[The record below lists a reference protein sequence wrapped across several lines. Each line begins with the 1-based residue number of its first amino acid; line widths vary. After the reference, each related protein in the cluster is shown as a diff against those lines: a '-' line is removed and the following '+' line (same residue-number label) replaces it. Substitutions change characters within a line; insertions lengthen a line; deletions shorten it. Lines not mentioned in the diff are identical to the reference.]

1 MAQYRIPLEIF
12 QKARLLE
19 WLNRKGL
26 DTSVAKRLLR
36 SSRVERSDSIN
47 YPYSYL
53 FHRLSYGDILREMR
67 TQDIIDY
74 LQQAHAMNIK
84 DFSRAEVLDK
94 EYEDSDTEGLVTG
107 IKDACLREFGEEGY
121 YPSESLMSLI
131 ETLER
136 RAIRIVDGLRKRD
149 QVIELLGGNRIDT
162 EKYLKIL
169 AHFCCLID
177 TNLNS
182 TRKTW
187 RNFENLKTT
196 PKLWEITLYLR
207 SFNPGTLFERNVL
220 EHIENLQRILGQT
233 IDKDQEEKLKIHAPK
248 VYEEIK
254 RYNKNAIY
262 YIDVIREFGNQFQ
275 HNNYIYNQDMLLLYS
290 SMATEFFRD
299 LKFHSPEIVNIISV
313 ESNADGYYALR
324 ISAKGLQTKTAIY
337 TDDTLKSSYIPLRE
351 KVDERTLG
359 SSLLPRE
366 AFIFPNPGATNQ
378 KYIIAPLICERNV
391 ALPFTTSDTER
402 SRLIIEIEC
411 ETAETP
417 PISPTPLQGED

>member
-26 DTSVAKRLLR
+26 DTPVAKRLLR
-36 SSRVERSDSIN
+36 S

-53 FHRLSYGDILREMR
+53 FHKPSYGDILREMR

-74 LQQAHAMNIK
+74 LQQAYAMNIK
-84 DFSRAEVLDK
+84 DFSCAKVLDK
-94 EYEDSDTEGLVTG
+94 KYEDSDTEGLVTG

-136 RAIRIVDGLRKRD
+136 RAIRIVDGRSERD

-177 TNLNS
+177 TNLDS
-182 TRKTW
+182 TREKW
-187 RNFENLKTT
+187 RNFENLKTK

-220 EHIENLQRILGQT
+220 EHIENLQRILRQT

-248 VYEEIK
+248 VYEQIK
-254 RYNKNAIY
+254 RYNENAIY

-299 LKFHSPEIVNIISV
+299 LKSHSPEIVNIISV

-351 KVDERTLG
+351 KVDERTSG

-378 KYIIAPLICERNV
+378 EYIIAPLICERNV

-402 SRLIIEIEC
+402 SRLVIEIEC

>member
-1 MAQYRIPLEIF
+1 MAEYRIPLEIF

-26 DTSVAKRLLR
+26 DTPVAKRLLR
-36 SSRVERSDSIN
+36 S

-53 FHRLSYGDILREMR
+53 FHKPSYGDILREMR

-74 LQQAHAMNIK
+74 LQQAHAINIK
-84 DFSRAEVLDK
+84 DFSCAKVLDK
-94 EYEDSDTEGLVTG
+94 KYEDSDTEGLVTG

-136 RAIRIVDGLRKRD
+136 RAIRIVDGRSERD

-177 TNLNS
+177 TNLDS
-182 TRKTW
+182 IREKW
-187 RNFENLKTT
+187 RNFENLKTK
-196 PKLWEITLYLR
+196 PKLWKITLYLR

-233 IDKDQEEKLKIHAPK
+233 IDKDQEEKLKIYAPK

-290 SMATEFFRD
+290 SMATKFFGD

-324 ISAKGLQTKTAIY
+324 VSAKGLQTKTAIY

-378 KYIIAPLICERNV
+378 EYIIAPLICERNV

-417 PISPTPLQGED
+417 PIPPTPLQGED

>member
-26 DTSVAKRLLR
+26 DTPVAKRLLR
-36 SSRVERSDSIN
+36 S

-53 FHRLSYGDILREMR
+53 FHKPSYGDILREMR
-67 TQDIIDY
+67 TPDIIDY
-74 LQQAHAMNIK
+74 LQQAHAINIK
-84 DFSRAEVLDK
+84 DFSSAKVLDK
-94 EYEDSDTEGLVTG
+94 KYEDSDTEGLVTG

-136 RAIRIVDGLRKRD
+136 RAIRIVDGRSERD

-187 RNFENLKTT
+187 RNFENLKTK
-196 PKLWEITLYLR
+196 PKLWKITLYLR

-290 SMATEFFRD
+290 SMATKFFGD

-351 KVDERTLG
+351 KVDERTSG

-378 KYIIAPLICERNV
+378 EYIIAPLICERNV

-402 SRLIIEIEC
+402 SRLVIEIEC

>member
-26 DTSVAKRLLR
+26 DTPVAKRLLR
-36 SSRVERSDSIN
+36 S

-53 FHRLSYGDILREMR
+53 FHKPSYGDILREMR
-67 TQDIIDY
+67 TPDIMDY
-74 LQQAHAMNIK
+74 LQQAHAINIK
-84 DFSRAEVLDK
+84 DFSRAKVLDK
-94 EYEDSDTEGLVTG
+94 KYEDSDTEGLVTG

-136 RAIRIVDGLRKRD
+136 RAIRIVDGRSERD

-177 TNLNS
+177 TNLDS
-182 TRKTW
+182 IREKW
-187 RNFENLKTT
+187 RNFENLKTK

-220 EHIENLQRILGQT
+220 EHIENLQRILRQT
-233 IDKDQEEKLKIHAPK
+233 IDKDQEEKLKIYAPK

-290 SMATEFFRD
+290 SMATKFFGD

-351 KVDERTLG
+351 KVDERTSG

-378 KYIIAPLICERNV
+378 EYIIAPLICERNV

-402 SRLIIEIEC
+402 SRLVIEIEC
-411 ETAETP
+411 ETAKTP

>member
-26 DTSVAKRLLR
+26 DTPVAKRLLR
-36 SSRVERSDSIN
+36 S

-53 FHRLSYGDILREMR
+53 FHKPSYGDILREMR
-67 TQDIIDY
+67 TPDIMDY
-74 LQQAHAMNIK
+74 LQQAHAINIK
-84 DFSRAEVLDK
+84 DFSRAKVLDK
-94 EYEDSDTEGLVTG
+94 KYEDSDTEGLVTG

-136 RAIRIVDGLRKRD
+136 RAIRIVDGRSERD

-220 EHIENLQRILGQT
+220 EHIENLQRILRQT
-233 IDKDQEEKLKIHAPK
+233 IDKDQEEKLKIYAPK

-290 SMATEFFRD
+290 SMATKFFGD

-351 KVDERTLG
+351 KVDERTSG

-378 KYIIAPLICERNV
+378 EYIIAPLICERNV

-402 SRLIIEIEC
+402 SRLVIEIEC

>member
-26 DTSVAKRLLR
+26 DTPVAKRLLR
-36 SSRVERSDSIN
+36 S

-53 FHRLSYGDILREMR
+53 FHKPSYGDILREMR

-74 LQQAHAMNIK
+74 LQQAYAMNIK
-84 DFSRAEVLDK
+84 DFSCAKVLDK
-94 EYEDSDTEGLVTG
+94 KYEDSDTEGLVTG

-136 RAIRIVDGLRKRD
+136 RAIRIVDGQLERD

-177 TNLNS
+177 TNLDS
-182 TRKTW
+182 TREKW
-187 RNFENLKTT
+187 RNFENLKTK
-196 PKLWEITLYLR
+196 PKLWKITLYLR

-220 EHIENLQRILGQT
+220 EHIENLQRILRQT

-248 VYEEIK
+248 VYEQIK
-254 RYNKNAIY
+254 RYNENAIY

-299 LKFHSPEIVNIISV
+299 LKSHSPEIVNIISV

-351 KVDERTLG
+351 KVDERTSG
-359 SSLLPRE
+359 SCLLPRE

-378 KYIIAPLICERNV
+378 EYIIAPLICERNV

-417 PISPTPLQGED
+417 PIPPTPLQGED

>member
-26 DTSVAKRLLR
+26 DTPVAKRLLR
-36 SSRVERSDSIN
+36 S

-53 FHRLSYGDILREMR
+53 FHKPSYGDILREMR
-67 TQDIIDY
+67 TPDIIDY

-136 RAIRIVDGLRKRD
+136 RAIRIVDGQLERD

-187 RNFENLKTT
+187 RNFENLKTK

-233 IDKDQEEKLKIHAPK
+233 IDKDQEEKLKIYAPK

-299 LKFHSPEIVNIISV
+299 LKSHSPEIVNIISV

-351 KVDERTLG
+351 KVDERTSG

-378 KYIIAPLICERNV
+378 EYIIAPLICERNV

-402 SRLIIEIEC
+402 SRLVIEIEC

>member
-26 DTSVAKRLLR
+26 DTPVAKRLLR
-36 SSRVERSDSIN
+36 S

-53 FHRLSYGDILREMR
+53 FHKPSYGDILREMR
-67 TQDIIDY
+67 TPDIMDY
-74 LQQAHAMNIK
+74 LQQAHAINIK
-84 DFSRAEVLDK
+84 DFSRAKVLDK
-94 EYEDSDTEGLVTG
+94 KYEDSDTEGLVTG

-136 RAIRIVDGLRKRD
+136 RAIRIVDGRSERD

-196 PKLWEITLYLR
+196 PRLWEITLYLR

-220 EHIENLQRILGQT
+220 EHIENLQRILRQT
-233 IDKDQEEKLKIHAPK
+233 IDKDQEEKLKIYAPK

-290 SMATEFFRD
+290 SMATKFFGD

-351 KVDERTLG
+351 KVDERTSG

-378 KYIIAPLICERNV
+378 EYIIAPLICERNV

-402 SRLIIEIEC
+402 SRLVIEIEC
-411 ETAETP
+411 ETAKTP

>member
-1 MAQYRIPLEIF
+1 
-12 QKARLLE
+12 
-19 WLNRKGL
+19 
-26 DTSVAKRLLR
+26 
-36 SSRVERSDSIN
+36 
-47 YPYSYL
+47 
-53 FHRLSYGDILREMR
+53 MR
-67 TQDIIDY
+67 TPNIIDY
-74 LQQAHAMNIK
+74 LQQAHAINIK
-84 DFSRAEVLDK
+84 DFSRAKVLDK

-136 RAIRIVDGLRKRD
+136 RAIRIVDGRSERD

-220 EHIENLQRILGQT
+220 EHIENLQRILRQT

-290 SMATEFFRD
+290 SMATKFFGD

-351 KVDERTLG
+351 KVDERTSG

-378 KYIIAPLICERNV
+378 EYIIAPLICERNV

-402 SRLIIEIEC
+402 SRLVIKIEC

-417 PISPTPLQGED
+417 PIPPTPLQGED

>member
-26 DTSVAKRLLR
+26 DTPVAKRLLR
-36 SSRVERSDSIN
+36 S

-53 FHRLSYGDILREMR
+53 FHKPSYGDILREMR

-74 LQQAHAMNIK
+74 LQQAHAINIK
-84 DFSRAEVLDK
+84 DFSRAKVLDK
-94 EYEDSDTEGLVTG
+94 KYEDSDTEGLVTG

-136 RAIRIVDGLRKRD
+136 RAIRIVDGRSERD

-177 TNLNS
+177 TNLDS
-182 TRKTW
+182 IREKW
-187 RNFENLKTT
+187 RNFENLKTK

-220 EHIENLQRILGQT
+220 EHIENLQRILRQT

-248 VYEEIK
+248 VYEQIK
-254 RYNKNAIY
+254 RYNENAIY

-290 SMATEFFRD
+290 SMATKFFGD

-351 KVDERTLG
+351 KVDERTSG

-378 KYIIAPLICERNV
+378 EYIIAPLICERNV

-402 SRLIIEIEC
+402 SRLVIEIEC
-411 ETAETP
+411 ETAKTP

>member
-26 DTSVAKRLLR
+26 DTPVAKRLLR
-36 SSRVERSDSIN
+36 S

-53 FHRLSYGDILREMR
+53 FHKPSYGDILREMR
-67 TQDIIDY
+67 TPDIIDY
-74 LQQAHAMNIK
+74 LQQAHAINIK
-84 DFSRAEVLDK
+84 DFSCAKVLDK
-94 EYEDSDTEGLVTG
+94 KYEDSDTEGLVTG

-136 RAIRIVDGLRKRD
+136 RAIRIVDGRSERD
-149 QVIELLGGNRIDT
+149 QVIELLGVNRIDK

-220 EHIENLQRILGQT
+220 EHIENLQRILRQT
-233 IDKDQEEKLKIHAPK
+233 IDKDQEEKLKIYAPK

-290 SMATEFFRD
+290 SMATKFFGD

-351 KVDERTLG
+351 KVDERTSG

-378 KYIIAPLICERNV
+378 EYIIAPLICERNV

-402 SRLIIEIEC
+402 SRLVIEIEC